1 MKVCIILIVFTRL
14 PFCFILLHL
23 NTIYGRLLETV
34 TDSQPIK
41 LFSRERGRKV
51 AWVEHLLQGLISS
64 LQDGAGQEA
73 EVGKT

>member
-1 MKVCIILIVFTRL
+1 MYHTDSVHPAAFLFHFASREHYL
-14 PFCFILLHL
+14 R
-23 NTIYGRLLETV
+23 RLLETV
-34 TDSQPIK
+34 TDSEPIK

-73 EVGKT
+73 EVGKR